1 MRRRSP
7 ASGPDRTQKLVGA
20 ISFGRSQEHHGATD
34 ERAWCRGAARA
45 RVLRVDHPILVDVPL
60 IAPRQACARCPFL
73 SPIASA
79 KQRQTGNYRFG
90 SEWSRSSFYSINIAE
105 AAAKE
110 SAGGSQTPSNA
121 SEVSPCRSQLLE
133 LFRKPNLAPRCRV
146 VAREKRLEVRQNCLL
161 KRFAAF
167 VCAHRRLIRP

>member
-1 MRRRSP
+1 MVPRMSEHGVEALLGLAFFGVIILFLWTSLCSRH
-7 ASGPDRTQKLVGA
+7 DRPG
-20 ISFGRSQEHHGATD
+20 
-34 ERAWCRGAARA
+34 
-45 RVLRVDHPILVDVPL
+45 
-60 IAPRQACARCPFL
+60 ARCPFL

-79 KQRQTGNYRFG
+79 NQRQTGNYRFG
-90 SEWSRSSFYSINIAE
+90 SSFYSINIAE

-110 SAGGSQTPSNA
+110 SAGGSQTSSNA

>member
-1 MRRRSP
+1 MVPRMSEHGVEALLGLAFFGLIILFLWTSLRSRHDRP
-7 ASGPDRTQKLVGA
+7 A
-20 ISFGRSQEHHGATD
+20 
-34 ERAWCRGAARA
+34 
-45 RVLRVDHPILVDVPL
+45 
-60 IAPRQACARCPFL
+60 ARCPFL

-110 SAGGSQTPSNA
+110 SAGGSQTSSNT

-161 KRFAAF
+161 
-167 VCAHRRLIRP
+167 